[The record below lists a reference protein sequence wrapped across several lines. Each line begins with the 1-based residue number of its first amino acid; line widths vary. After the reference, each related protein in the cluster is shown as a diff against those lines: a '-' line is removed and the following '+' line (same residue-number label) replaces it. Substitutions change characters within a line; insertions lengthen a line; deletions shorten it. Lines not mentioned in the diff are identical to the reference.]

1 MRSPLNAAGRVPA
14 FVPNRMRKLP
24 RANSATVLAPLL
36 AAMLS
41 LPTWAAVPQPENATY
56 LDVEGRRL
64 VELKSAPGG

>member
-1 MRSPLNAAGRVPA
+1 
-14 FVPNRMRKLP
+14 MRKLP